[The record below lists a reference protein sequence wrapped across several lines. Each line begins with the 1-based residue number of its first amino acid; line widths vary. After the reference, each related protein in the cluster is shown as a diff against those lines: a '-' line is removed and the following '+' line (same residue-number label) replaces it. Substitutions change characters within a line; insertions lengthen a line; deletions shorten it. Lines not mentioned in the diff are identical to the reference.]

1 MSWIGMGRNA
11 NYRSTVSRCPPR
23 YLTTEA
29 LTDGFHLSVKALKGF
44 YWTKSL
50 KRLSFHDSKQHTAD
64 ITKRLPGNSYLS
76 DLVYDMNPY
85 VDIDATSPSSDPFR
99 RFLSNHL
106 PEVLTAEDREQQE
119 WHAQFGRMGLQPV
132 PTRMVPAGGPIF
144 DAIARFLVALIGGAL
159 LMAPIIAMS
168 FVDSQNMRLVIASIF
183 VVGFSIILSF
193 VTSASNQEIIGG
205 SAAYAAVIVVFV
217 GSALSTS
224 SG

>member
-1 MSWIGMGRNA
+1 
-11 NYRSTVSRCPPR
+11 
-23 YLTTEA
+23 
-29 LTDGFHLSVKALKGF
+29 
-44 YWTKSL
+44 
-50 KRLSFHDSKQHTAD
+50 
-64 ITKRLPGNSYLS
+64 
-76 DLVYDMNPY
+76 MNPY
-85 VDIDATSPSSDPFR
+85 VDIDATSPSLDPFR

-106 PEVLTAEDREQQE
+106 PKALTVEDREHQRWNTE
-119 WHAQFGRMGLQPV
+119 LGRRYRHLEL
-132 PTRMVPAGGPIF
+132 TRTILVGGPIF
-144 DAIARFLVALIGGAL
+144 DAIARFLVALMGGAL

-168 FVDSQNMRLVIASIF
+168 FVNSQNTRLVVASVF